1 MLRRMLR
8 LLGRPFGVIWRRPVA
23 SLAILLLAAAV
34 AVPVG
39 AHCWALYQ
47 FREAGRALDDDRF
60 DEAHQTH
67 LLLFIGMALERTDA
81 FPGRPDRPD
90 ERRLP
95 RGDGPARSVPPPP
108 GGHGGY
114 AAGDAAGAHQEGQ
127 VDEVI
132 DGLVYAAEH
141 DPAHRQE
148 ILEALARGHMTLMR
162 FPPALALLDR
172 CLKSY
177 PDDVRALNWRGWLL
191 EQLQQQEQAVKD
203 DEHALRLAPGRA
215 DVRLRL
221 ALLYLAHN
229 DPVQAEPHLRKL
241 DKDQPGRM
249 DVLLGLAECR
259 FLQGKEAEARAMFE
273 KVLAE
278 HPDEPMCLLYLGKLD
293 LQAGRPGE
301 AEAYFR
307 RLVKQDDHNA
317 EAWNGLYDS
326 LRGQP
331 GRETE
336 ADEALKKYNQ
346 QVAFSRRLQELLS
359 GEVEEASTNPEPAY
373 ELGKMNLELGR
384 DDLGLYWLNTAL
396 KRDPSHKP
404 THALLA
410 DYFAKKGDTEEAAKH
425 RRLAQETN
433 GGKQGDKEKK

>member
-1 MLRRMLR
+1 
-8 LLGRPFGVIWRRPVA
+8 
-23 SLAILLLAAAV
+23 
-34 AVPVG
+34 
-39 AHCWALYQ
+39 
-47 FREAGRALDDDRF
+47 
-60 DEAHQTH
+60 
-67 LLLFIGMALERTDA
+67 
-81 FPGRPDRPD
+81 
-90 ERRLP
+90 
-95 RGDGPARSVPPPP
+95 
-108 GGHGGY
+108 
-114 AAGDAAGAHQEGQ
+114 
-127 VDEVI
+127 
-132 DGLVYAAEH
+132 
-141 DPAHRQE
+141 
-148 ILEALARGHMTLMR
+148 MTLMR

>member
-47 FREAGRALDDDRF
+47 FREAGRVMDDDRF
-60 DEAHQTH
+60 DEAREHISFCLSVWPWSALTH
-67 LLLFIGMALERTDA
+67 FLAARIARTSGDYPEATAQLEA
-81 FPGRPDRPD
+81 C
-90 ERRLP
+90 RRLQGAT
-95 RGDGPARSVPPPP
+95 GDTQLEMLLVRAE
-108 GGHGGY
+108 
-114 AAGDAAGAHQEGQ
+114 EGQ

-141 DPAHRQE
+141 DRPTVKRSLRRCARPHDPDALPAGPGPPGPLPEELPGRR
-148 ILEALARGHMTLMR
+148 AGAGLAR
-162 FPPALALLDR
+162 LAAGTVATAGTGR
-172 CLKSY
+172 QGR
-177 PDDVRALNWRGWLL
+177 RAR
-191 EQLQQQEQAVKD
+191 A
-203 DEHALRLAPGRA
+203 AACSGRA

-396 KRDPSHKP
+396 KRDASHKP